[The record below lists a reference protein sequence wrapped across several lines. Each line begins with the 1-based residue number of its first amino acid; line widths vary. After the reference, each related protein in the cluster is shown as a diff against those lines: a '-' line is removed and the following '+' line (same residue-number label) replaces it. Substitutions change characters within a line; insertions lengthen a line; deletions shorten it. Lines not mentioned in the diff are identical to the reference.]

1 MKLLLLRLSFL
12 LSLLLAACA
21 DYSYPKELSTADSLM
36 DARPDR
42 AMHIFKQLTIDSNA
56 PESHR
61 MYYELLRIKAKD
73 KAAHLE
79 KGDSIIL
86 HLLDYYID
94 GGDESL
100 LPQAYY
106 YAGRYHAEQHD
117 APQALDYFQKA
128 LDRLPNDGHAKLKSV
143 IASQMGYLYREQFLM
158 ERAKGSFTQALKY
171 S

>member
-12 LSLLLAACA
+12 LSLLLAACG

-94 GGDESL
+94 GGKVSPEEGS
-100 LPQAYY
+100 
-106 YAGRYHAEQHD
+106 
-117 APQALDYFQKA
+117 
-128 LDRLPNDGHAKLKSV
+128 
-143 IASQMGYLYREQFLM
+143 SQFTSMGEDFGTLIMF
-158 ERAKGSFTQALKY
+158 K
-171 S
+171 